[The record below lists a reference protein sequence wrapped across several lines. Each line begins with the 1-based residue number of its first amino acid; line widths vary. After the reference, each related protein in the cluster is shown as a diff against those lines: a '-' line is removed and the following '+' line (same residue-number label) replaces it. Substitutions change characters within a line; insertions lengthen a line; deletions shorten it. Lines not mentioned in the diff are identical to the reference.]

1 MTILDEIN
9 AFFLILVIGAVSLY
23 ETFSGSGD
31 SLSELDDK
39 MTS

>member
-1 MTILDEIN
+1 MSIYININ

-23 ETFSGSGD
+23 ETYSGSGD
-31 SLSELDDK
+31 ALSDLDDK